1 MQQRCEKPWGNPRR
15 GNVGAMARPDAPAFD
30 VRTAEID
37 VKTAGTEKSPLLL
50 ERVAPKGPGVEG
62 TRYKFPDCPVQ
73 RWTPHPSRQKA

>member
-1 MQQRCEKPWGNPRR
+1 MAQAMTGGVCYPWKQGLGFSCRGGGMPR
-15 GNVGAMARPDAPAFD
+15 PPAFD

-62 TRYKFPDCPVQ
+62 TRYDFLNRPE
-73 RWTPHPSRQKA
+73 R